1 MKFAALLV
9 GVLLAAT
16 ARAVDEIPIE
26 RGITIRPAAVL
37 DFPDRSGR
45 PLGTLPANAAVD
57 VYERRRLWLRIRPP
71 AGAAGPAGWLP
82 LTELRLGG
90 MTQQAAAPAQAAGG
104 AFSAFSRSVSG
115 LLAGFNSRQSGYT
128 ASNATIG
135 IRGLTSGELSAAAP
149 NYQAYTDIERYSV
162 MPAQAQAFAFAGGLV
177 PQRIMYVTAPPAAA
191 PGGGR

>member
-1 MKFAALLV
+1 MKSAALLV
-9 GVLLAAT
+9 GVLLAGT
-16 ARAVDEIPIE
+16 ARATAEIPIE
-26 RGITIRPAAVL
+26 RGLTIRPAAVL

-57 VYERRRLWLRIRPP
+57 VYERRRLWLRISPP

-90 MTQQAAAPAQAAGG
+90 MTQQAAAPAQAADG

-135 IRGLTSGELSAAAP
+135 IRGLTSSELSAAAP
-149 NYQAYTDIERYSV
+149 NYQAYTDIERYRV

-177 PQRIMYVTAPPAAA
+177 PQRIMYVTAPPATA